1 MNKSHA
7 ARKMRNWEEKKFL
20 LDFKK
25 KKERGGRSKDANVKT
40 VFEAMALGGHKWPCG

>member
-25 KKERGGRSKDANVKT
+25 KKRERGKEQGRQRENS
-40 VFEAMALGGHKWPCG
+40 F